1 MPANNLP
8 KMPESLKLDI
18 PHMTPTEIV
27 IAAEAYGRA
36 CYLAGIEAAKNV
48 VRDTYDPYQNARV
61 NFEELRANLDAL
73 GRE

>member
-8 KMPESLKLDI
+8 KMPPAPVTDAVLGPLYSRHDLQ
-18 PHMTPTEIV
+18 
-27 IAAEAYGRA
+27 AYGHT
-36 CYLAGIEAAKNV
+36 CYLVGIEAAKNV
-48 VRDTYDPYQNARV
+48 ARDTYDPYQNAGV